1 MGTGSSMMRG
11 FPDCVLHDGLRLIPE
26 PMFHV
31 NDGLI
36 SEGVVFESAGKCIL
50 TWKKIIYKEGRPI

>member
-1 MGTGSSMMRG
+1 MGTGSSMMKG
-11 FPDCVLHDGLRLIPE
+11 FADCALHDGLRLIRE

-36 SEGVVFESAGKCIL
+36 SEGVAFESAGKRLL
-50 TWKKIIYKEGRPI
+50 TWKKIVYRGH